1 MHNPEALQQLV
12 WTEQAYKFLE
22 NIRGSP
28 AYWQSE
34 LYDVLAM
41 FCKLGIPTWF
51 LTLLA
56 ADLHWSQMIQ
66 AVAYQFGRKLSQE
79 DVLRMSMAERSKY
92 LHQNPVTGVRMFQH
106 RVQSFFAQYLLSDA
120 HPLGEITD
128 YVIKIEFQIR
138 GSPHAHCLLWVK
150 DAPKID
156 QNPDEFVIDFIDKYI
171 TATLPNHDHAYEKEL
186 SQQTYNTTLQTSHR
200 GPNVILKQNQQDVF
214 LNACNQGIL
223 YLLGGNIDLQ
233 LVINEIQL

>member
-1 MHNPEALQQLV
+1 MDLAIRLSRGRLLSKQRVTAGILCNREALQQLV
-12 WTEQAYKFLE
+12 RTEQAYKFLK

-28 AYWQSE
+28 AYWQNE

-41 FCKLGIPTWF
+41 LCKLVIPTWL
-51 LTLLA
+51 LTLSA
-56 ADLHWSQMIQ
+56 ADLHWPEMIQ

-79 DVLRMSMAERSKY
+79 DVLKMSMAERSKY

-106 RVQSFFAQYLLSDA
+106 RIQSFFAQYLLSDA

-128 YVIKIEFQIR
+128 YVIKIEFQMR

-156 QNPDEFVIDFIDKYI
+156 QDPDEVVIDFIDKYI
-171 TATLPNHDHAYEKEL
+171 TATLPNHDHAYEKDREIMENL
-186 SQQTYNTTLQTSHR
+186 QKHTHSDYCRRNNT
-200 GPNVILKQNQQDVF
+200 
-214 LNACNQGIL
+214 C
-223 YLLGGNIDLQ
+223 
-233 LVINEIQL
+233 